1 MRYLAKVSCLF
12 ALVVSGAFGQGDRG
26 TITGTV
32 TDPTGAAVTGAKVIA
47 ENTDTH
53 NLLETVT
60 TATGNFTLD
69 QVPVGTWDVTVDAQ
83 GFKKFTSQR
92 NTIEVA
98 QTIRVD
104 AALQVGANTET
115 VAVQA
120 DALAIRTED
129 ADITST
135 VGNQLFVELP
145 IQWTNGFYGNQA
157 VRNPLSVAQLLP
169 GMSGGTSYFG
179 SQGLTAGGSSINGM
193 VPGTFRALV
202 DGQDSTSLYTP
213 AFFFYQQPSVEAM
226 EEVSLQSGNY
236 SAEFGQAQGGIFNFT
251 PKSGTNQYH
260 GGLFYRFTNEDLN
273 AHQPYTG
280 VRTRSRENNFGGT
293 FGGPLRIPHLYNGHD
308 KTFFFF
314 SYEGFRSVLP
324 DPSSGTFTTV
334 PNANDLAGNFAADLG
349 AQVSCGGGPCKDAL
363 GQAVYAGEI
372 YDPKSL
378 AADGFTRMPFPNNT
392 IPMSRMDPVALK
404 IQSYLPK
411 FENGLQ
417 ALNFQLGKVTHRPEN
432 LPSIKIDHNFS
443 STLKLS
449 TFYSYIGG
457 SGSTSTDGLPANI
470 TNSGLNTQTSSTA
483 RVNLDD
489 TIRPT
494 VLLHWGAG
502 YVNTQVTKYP
512 FPEVAAFNQV
522 SQLGLAGA
530 VASGFPFLSGLG
542 NFSASGGF
550 IGGMAQSIGAEYD
563 QAPNTGEFSS
573 SAALTWVKGSH
584 TFKFGGS
591 MQTRMEGFNAC
602 QGGWGNYTFSAA
614 QTGQPF
620 GAGGVALATING
632 TPGLGYAS
640 FLLGLPS
647 SVTVTP
653 CTSVNWHDR
662 AISEYAQ
669 DNWKVTRRLT
679 LDVGLRY
686 DLQNP
691 PIEDRNRDSS
701 FSPTAPNPSA
711 GYLPGAVLY
720 QGSGADTCNC
730 SNFLR
735 LYKFAF
741 GPRLGAAYQLTPK
754 TVIRAGWGF
763 FYGGPET
770 FLASAPQFPAVGT
783 GYDTITFL
791 PPSTGASALPNGLQ
805 GGLVFNPALFSATL

>member
-1 MRYLAKVSCLF
+1 MRHLVKVSCLC
-12 ALVVSGAFGQGDRG
+12 ALVVSAAFGQGDRG

-32 TDPTGAAVTGAKVIA
+32 TDPSGAVVAGAKVTA
-47 ENTDTH
+47 ENADTH
-53 NLLETVT
+53 NILETVT

-69 QVPVGTWDVTVDAQ
+69 QVPVGIWDVTVDAA
-83 GFKKFTSQR
+83 GFKKFTSLK

-104 AALQVGANTET
+104 AGLQVGANSET
-115 VAVQA
+115 VSVQA
-120 DALAIRTED
+120 GAVAIRTED

-193 VPGTFRALV
+193 VPGTFRALI
-202 DGQDSTSLYTP
+202 DGQDSTNLYTP

-260 GGLFYRFTNEDLN
+260 GGVFYRFTNEDLN
-273 AHQPYTG
+273 AAQPYSG
-280 VRTRSRENNFGGT
+280 IRTRSRENNFGAT
-293 FGGPLRIPHLYNGHD
+293 FGGPVRIPHVYDGHD

-334 PNANDLAGNFAADLG
+334 PNANDLVGNFSAEMG
-349 AQVSCGGGPCKDAL
+349 AQVTCGGGPCKDAS
-363 GQAVYAGEI
+363 GNPVFAGEI
-372 YDPKSL
+372 YDPKSP
-378 AADGFTRMPFPNNT
+378 AADGFTRLPFPNNT
-392 IPMSRMDPVALK
+392 IPMTRMDPVALK
-404 IQSYLPK
+404 IESYLPK

-417 ALNFQLGKVTHRPEN
+417 ALNFQLGKITHRPEN
-432 LPSIKIDHNFS
+432 LPSIKVDHNFS

-483 RVNLDD
+483 RVNVDD

-494 VLLHWGAG
+494 VLLHLGVG
-502 YVNTQVTKYP
+502 YVNTQVTKDP
-512 FPEVAAFNQV
+512 FPAVANFNQV
-522 SQLGLAGA
+522 SQLGLTGA
-530 VASGFPFLSGLG
+530 VAPGFPFISGIG
-542 NFSASGGF
+542 NFSASGAP
-550 IGGMAQSIGAEYD
+550 IGGMSQSIGAEYD

-573 SAALTWVKGSH
+573 SAALTWVNGSH

-602 QGGWGNYTFSAA
+602 QGG
-614 QTGQPF
+614 
-620 GAGGVALATING
+620 
-632 TPGLGYAS
+632 LG
-640 FLLGLPS
+640 
-647 SVTVTP
+647 
-653 CTSVNWHDR
+653 
-662 AISEYAQ
+662 
-669 DNWKVTRRLT
+669 
-679 LDVGLRY
+679 
-686 DLQNP
+686 
-691 PIEDRNRDSS
+691 
-701 FSPTAPNPSA
+701 
-711 GYLPGAVLY
+711 
-720 QGSGADTCNC
+720 
-730 SNFLR
+730 R
-735 LYKFAF
+735 LYV
-741 GPRLGAAYQLTPK
+741 LGSPDRS
-754 TVIRAGWGF
+754 TVWRRRCDAGHH
-763 FYGGPET
+763 
-770 FLASAPQFPAVGT
+770 
-783 GYDTITFL
+783 
-791 PPSTGASALPNGLQ
+791 
-805 GGLVFNPALFSATL
+805 